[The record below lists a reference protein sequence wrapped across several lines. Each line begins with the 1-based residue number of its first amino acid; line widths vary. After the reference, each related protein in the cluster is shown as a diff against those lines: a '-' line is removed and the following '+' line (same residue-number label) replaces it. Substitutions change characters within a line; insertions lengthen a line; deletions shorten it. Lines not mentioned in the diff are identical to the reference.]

1 MKQIQEPKRPQ
12 LEMVYEGLFGPKID
26 KIISWAIPFSFGIIS
41 FLILFFLPR

>member
-26 KIISWAIPFSFGIIS
+26 KIISWAVPLLFGIII
-41 FLILFFLPR
+41 FLLLFLR